1 MMSKENQYEE
11 ILKELE
17 EAEKLDYGEHQNEIK
32 FTFDGGG
39 YFTLICC

>member
-11 ILKELE
+11 ILMELE
-17 EAEKLDYGEHQNEIK
+17 EAEKLESGGQQNEVK
-32 FTFDGGG
+32 FTYNGGG